1 MLRPPLALV
10 GAALL
15 YLALRLAILLTNFD
29 GVASPPFELYPMGT
43 MAELFLRGVEF
54 PVRYYYDNAA
64 GQLVFGHAAIPFYAL
79 LGSTYFALKAMTM
92 TLGLGALVLLWL
104 LLDRHH
110 SRRAAVVGAYL
121 WALSLP
127 LLTRYSITCSG
138 NHFENL
144 FFLLLSTLLFFEL
157 HRRGANFARLA
168 AAGFGAALSIF
179 VFMGALIPVG
189 ILAGLHLGLRGWR
202 ASLRDLPGLL
212 AGFAVGLAP
221 LLALNFATSGRI
233 LGFFATRFNA
243 AEGGQPSNLPKEPFL
258 ERLSFYAD
266 RAPHAA
272 QVQPSWLEPQPAGM
286 VVALVVLAL
295 WAWGAWDSF
304 RELPRLVR
312 GVFRAR
318 PADEPWCSKWFQRCQ
333 LLPWTL
339 YLPLFVVAF
348 GISNFKLGDFAG
360 TQEVSGY
367 RYFLPTATMAIV
379 LAAVLCDRW
388 WTRGGFARVAGCV
401 PAGVLCAAGSTSLA
415 WVDASGAEFGNGLR
429 YEGYNFAQM
438 ARGFVSGRNAVPR
451 EEIEGHLR
459 AYPADVRTPVLR
471 GLGFNYGLIAAR
483 AARKAEGPAWRLDLD
498 ALCAPWPAEWRAEL
512 AHGAG
517 TSLRWSLRMAGD
529 AGGLDRELRRL
540 RSDDPELARRARAGA
555 ATTSAGPLI
564 GPDARATLAE
574 NAQLLDAPLDGRED
588 FARGVGFMAGKLH
601 ERGVRREVELAEA
614 LRAGLRPLDPESKTD
629 ARIEAFEAGWAA
641 GVDEARAF
649 RGHGTQR

>member
-1 MLRPPLALV
+1 MPRPPLALASAV
-10 GAALL
+10 LV

-29 GVASPPFELYPMGT
+29 AVASPPFELYPMGT
-43 MAELFLRGVEF
+43 MAELALRGVEF

-64 GQLVFGHAAIPFYAL
+64 GQLVFGHVAILAYAL

-92 TLGLGALVLLWL
+92 VLGLGALLLLWL

-110 SRRAAVVGAYL
+110 SRRAAIVGAHL

-157 HRRGANFARLA
+157 HQRGASFGRLF
-168 AAGFGAALSIF
+168 AAGFGAGLSIF

-189 ILAGLHLGLRGWR
+189 ILACLHLGLRGAR
-202 ASLRDLPGLL
+202 ASVRDLPALAAGL
-212 AGFAVGLAP
+212 GVGIAP
-221 LLALNFATSGRI
+221 LLAINYATSGRI

-243 AEGGQPSNLPKEPFL
+243 AEGGQPTNLPQEPFL
-258 ERLSFYAD
+258 ERLAFYAD

-272 QVQPSWLEPQPAGM
+272 QVQPSWLDPQPIGL

-304 RELPRLVR
+304 REVPRLVA
-312 GVFRAR
+312 GVFRSRSAH
-318 PADEPWCSKWFQRCQ
+318 EPWCSKWFQRCR

-379 LAAVLCDRW
+379 LAAVLFDRC
-388 WTRGGFARVAGCV
+388 WTRGGLARAAGCL
-401 PAGVLCAAGSTSLA
+401 PAGVLFAAGSTSFA
-415 WVDASGAEFGNGLR
+415 WIDASGAELGNGLR

-451 EEIEGHLR
+451 EEIERHLR
-459 AYPADVRTPVLR
+459 SYPPDVRTPVLR
-471 GLGFNYGLIAAR
+471 GLGFNYGLMAAR
-483 AARKAEGPAWRLDLD
+483 AARRRQGEDWRLDLD
-498 ALCAPWPAEWRAEL
+498 ELCAPWPVEWRGEL
-512 AHGAG
+512 AHAAG
-517 TSLRWSLRMAGD
+517 TSLRWSLRMAGG
-529 AGGLDRELRRL
+529 AAGLDAELRRL
-540 RSDDPELARRARAGA
+540 ETTDPALARRARAGA

-564 GPDARATLAE
+564 GPEARTTLAE
-574 NAQLLDAPLDGRED
+574 NADLLDMPLAGAED
-588 FARGVGFMAGKLH
+588 FARGAGFVAGKLH
-601 ERGVRREVELAEA
+601 ERGVAREVELAEA
-614 LRAGLRPLDPESKTD
+614 QRAAVRERADGPD
-629 ARIEAFEAGWAA
+629 AAARRAAFEAGWDE
-641 GVDEARAF
+641 GVAEARAF
-649 RGHGTQR
+649 RDPDTRR

>member
-1 MLRPPLALV
+1 MPRPPIALAS
-10 GAALL
+10 AIAL

-79 LGSTYFALKAMTM
+79 LGSTYFALKAMTL

-110 SRRAAVVGAYL
+110 SRRAAIVGAHL
-121 WALSLP
+121 WALSPP

-157 HRRGANFARLA
+157 HRSGATFLRLA

-189 ILAGLHLGLRGWR
+189 ILACLHLGLRGWR
-202 ASLRDLPGLL
+202 ASLRDLPGLS
-212 AGFAVGLAP
+212 AGFAIGIAP
-221 LLALNFATSGRI
+221 LFAINFATSGRI

-243 AEGGQPSNLPKEPFL
+243 AEGGQPANLPQEPFL
-258 ERLSFYAD
+258 ERLAFYVD

-272 QVQPSWLEPQPAGM
+272 QVQPSWLDPQPAGL
-286 VVALVVLAL
+286 VVALVVMVL

-304 RELPRLVR
+304 RELPRLVL
-312 GVFRAR
+312 GAFRAR
-318 PADEPWCSKWFQRCQ
+318 PAREPWCSKWFQRCQ

-379 LAAVLCDRW
+379 LASVLFDRA
-388 WTRGGFARVAGCV
+388 WTKGGLARLAACAPV
-401 PAGVLCAAGSTSLA
+401 GVLLAAGSTSLA
-415 WVDASGAEFGNGLR
+415 WVDASGAEYGNGLR

-451 EEIEGHLR
+451 EEIEAYLR
-459 AYPADVRTPVLR
+459 SYPPEVRTPVLR
-471 GLGFNYGLIAAR
+471 GLGFNYGLMAAR
-483 AARKAEGPAWRLDLD
+483 DARKAQGPEWKLDLD
-498 ALCAPWPAEWRAEL
+498 AICSPWPSEWRGEL
-512 AHGAG
+512 AHAAG
-517 TSLRWSLRMAGD
+517 TSLRWSLRMAGG

-540 RSDDPELARRARAGA
+540 QAADPELVRRARAGG

-574 NAQLLDAPLDGRED
+574 NADLLRMPLEGAVD
-588 FARGVGFMAGKLH
+588 FARGAGFFAGKLH
-601 ERGVRREVELAEA
+601 ERGVAREVELAKAQRDA
-614 LRAGLRPLDPESKTD
+614 LRAAAIQPE
-629 ARIEAFEAGWAA
+629 ARSRFEAFEAGWAA
-641 GVDEARAF
+641 GIDEARAF
-649 RGHGTQR
+649 RDPDARR